1 MVMLAIP
8 GGEERTE
15 QEYGKLLQKAGF
27 RLTQV
32 VRTDSPVS
40 VVEAVPAKGSSSIPA
55 RLRIAAVRAYL

>member
-32 VRTDSPVS
+32 VSTDSPVS
-40 VVEAVPAKGSSSIPA
+40 VVEAVPA
-55 RLRIAAVRAYL
+55 